1 MKLKRLGD
9 LLLSLGGPNAVV
21 RHAGGVNWRGGKK
34 KNDWRELPQRSARY
48 EIGPFSS
55 RSPLLLKKK
64 IGKISGE
71 RQTETQ
77 PHPQRSPRREH
88 IAPFCRRISR
98 DLRCMHSISA
108 LVRAR
113 VCVFTSVW
121 TSATNEGRRR
131 IKPRKEGWWTIQA
144 VVRHKWW
151 VVVPLGVL
159 SSFLWSVNELKVLR
173 KTQFD
178 RLLFTE
184 KSQLTLA

>member
-1 MKLKRLGD
+1 M
-9 LLLSLGGPNAVV
+9 LSLGGPNAAV
-21 RHAGGVNWRGGKK
+21 RHAGGVNWRGGRKK
-34 KNDWRELPQRSARY
+34 KTHWRELPQRSARY

-64 IGKISGE
+64 IRKISGE
-71 RQTETQ
+71 RQKETQ
-77 PHPQRSPRREH
+77 PHLQRSPGREH
-88 IAPFCRRISR
+88 TAPFRTRISR
-98 DLRCMHSISA
+98 NLRCMHSISA

-151 VVVPLGVL
+151 VVGPAWRP
-159 SSFLWSVNELKVLR
+159 SSCLWCVNALKVLR

-178 RLLFTE
+178 RVWLTE